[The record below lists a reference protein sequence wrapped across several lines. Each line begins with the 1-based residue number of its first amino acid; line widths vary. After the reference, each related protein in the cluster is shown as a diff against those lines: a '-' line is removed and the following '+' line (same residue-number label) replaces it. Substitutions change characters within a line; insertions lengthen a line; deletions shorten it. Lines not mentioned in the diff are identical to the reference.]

1 MKNRVAGTFR
11 SLRSFNFRLWTAG
24 ALVSN
29 VGTWMQR
36 VAQDWLVL
44 TQLTHH
50 DASALGIVVSLQFA
64 PQLLLLPW
72 TGSAADRLNQRK
84 LLILTQAAMG
94 VLALILG
101 VLTIAGVIQLW
112 HVYVLAF
119 LSGSAAALDAP
130 VRQTFVAEMVGDADL
145 SNAVALNSTSFN
157 AAQMIGPA
165 VAGLLIA
172 SVGIG
177 WAFLLN
183 GLSFAAVLISMSFFR
198 LTELHKSAR
207 AHPITSGFLEGLRYV
222 WKRPDLKAILI
233 MLFLIG
239 TFGLNFPIFIATMA
253 VNVFH
258 SDARAFGLLS
268 SIMAVGTV
276 SGALFA
282 ASRQKQSLASLMAGA
297 GVFGL
302 GCTLAA
308 LAPGYWWFAATL
320 IIIGAAALTFANGT
334 NSIMQLSTEPAMRGR
349 VMALRVAIAFG
360 GTPIGAPIVGWV
372 ANHFGP
378 RWSLVIGA
386 VAGFAA
392 ALVAVLVL
400 ARRKNTPRRVIS
412 PVKSASI
419 QPNPLSI
426 PARRVRLLAAG
437 HHRGLAAVF
446 AGAVD
451 LLPEAHK
458 VVDSGDGGDQHR
470 KVDGGNGDP
479 PDRYDEHANLPLIP
493 AMGQNG

>member
-1 MKNRVAGTFR
+1 MKNPVSGTFR

-29 VGTWMQR
+29 IGTWMQR

-50 DASALGIVVSLQFA
+50 DASALGIVMSLQFA

-84 LLILTQAAMG
+84 LLMFTQATMG
-94 VLALILG
+94 VLALMLG
-101 VLTIAGVIQLW
+101 VLTIAGVVRLW
-112 HVYVLAF
+112 HVYVFAF

-130 VRQTFVAEMVGDADL
+130 VRQTFVAEMVGDEDL
-145 SNAVALNSTSFN
+145 TNAVALNSTSFN

-172 SVGIG
+172 RVGIG

-183 GLSFAAVLISMSFFR
+183 GLSFGAVLISMSFFR
-198 LTELHKSAR
+198 LSELNASAR
-207 AHPITSGFLEGLRYV
+207 ALRTTSGFLEGLRYV
-222 WKRPDLKAILI
+222 WRKPELRAILI

-239 TFGLNFPIFIATMA
+239 TFGLNFPIFISTMA
-253 VNVFH
+253 VSVFH
-258 SDARAFGLLS
+258 SDARGFGLLS
-268 SIMAVGTV
+268 SIMAVGTL

-282 ASRQKQSLASLMAGA
+282 AGRRRPDLTSLLTGA

-308 LAPGYWWFAATL
+308 LAPGYWWFAAAL
-320 IIIGAAALTFANGT
+320 IVIGAAALTLTNGT

-349 VMALRVAIAFG
+349 VMALRVGIALG

-372 ANHFGP
+372 ANQFGP
-378 RWSLVIGA
+378 RWSLGIGA
-386 VAGFAA
+386 VAGFTA
-392 ALVAVLVL
+392 ALVAVYVL
-400 ARRKNTPRRVIS
+400 AHRKEP
-412 PVKSASI
+412 
-419 QPNPLSI
+419 
-426 PARRVRLLAAG
+426 LLA
-437 HHRGLAAVF
+437 
-446 AGAVD
+446 
-451 LLPEAHK
+451 
-458 VVDSGDGGDQHR
+458 Q
-470 KVDGGNGDP
+470 
-479 PDRYDEHANLPLIP
+479 
-493 AMGQNG
+493 

>member
-1 MKNRVAGTFR
+1 MKNRVTGTFR

-29 VGTWMQR
+29 IGTGMQR

-44 TQLTHH
+44 TQLT
-50 DASALGIVVSLQFA
+50 DRNASALGIVMGLQFA

-84 LLILTQAAMG
+84 LLMLTQATMG
-94 VLALILG
+94 ALALILG
-101 VLTIAGVIQLW
+101 VLTITGFVRLW

-119 LSGSAAALDAP
+119 LSGSVAALDAP
-130 VRQTFVAEMVGDADL
+130 VRQTFVAEMVGDEDL
-145 SNAVALNSTSFN
+145 PNAVALNATSFN

-172 SVGIG
+172 KIGIG

-198 LTELHKSAR
+198 LLELRTSAR
-207 AHPITSGFLEGLRYV
+207 AHRSASGFRQGLRYV
-222 WKRPDLKAILI
+222 RGRPDLTAILI

-239 TFGLNFPIFIATMA
+239 TFGFNFPIFISTMA

-258 SDARAFGLLS
+258 SDAGAFGLLS

-282 ASRQKQSLASLMAGA
+282 ASQKRPGLSSLLAGA

-302 GCTLAA
+302 GCTLGA
-308 LAPGYWWFAATL
+308 LAPGYWWFAAAL
-320 IIIGAAALTFANGT
+320 AVSGAAVLIFANGT
-334 NSIMQLSTEPAMRGR
+334 NSILQLSTEPSMRGR
-349 VMALRVAIAFG
+349 IMALRVGVGLG
-360 GTPIGAPIVGWV
+360 GMTIGAPITGWI

-378 RWSLVIGA
+378 RWSLALGA
-386 VAGFAA
+386 GAGFAA
-392 ALVAVLVL
+392 SVVAIYVLT
-400 ARRKNTPRRVIS
+400 RCK
-412 PVKSASI
+412 K
-419 QPNPLSI
+419 
-426 PARRVRLLAAG
+426 LL
-437 HHRGLAAVF
+437 
-446 AGAVD
+446 
-451 LLPEAHK
+451 
-458 VVDSGDGGDQHR
+458 
-470 KVDGGNGDP
+470 
-479 PDRYDEHANLPLIP
+479 HA
-493 AMGQNG
+493 Q

>member
-1 MKNRVAGTFR
+1 
-11 SLRSFNFRLWTAG
+11 
-24 ALVSN
+24 
-29 VGTWMQR
+29 
-36 VAQDWLVL
+36 
-44 TQLTHH
+44 
-50 DASALGIVVSLQFA
+50 
-64 PQLLLLPW
+64 
-72 TGSAADRLNQRK
+72 
-84 LLILTQAAMG
+84 MG

-119 LSGSAAALDAP
+119 LSGAAAALDAP

-145 SNAVALNSTSFN
+145 TNAVALNSASIN

-198 LTELHKSAR
+198 LSELHKSPR
-207 AHPITSGFLEGLRYV
+207 AHPTTSGFLEGLRYV
-222 WKRPDLKAILI
+222 WRRPDLRAILI

-239 TFGLNFPIFIATMA
+239 TFGMNFPIFISTMA

-268 SIMAVGTV
+268 SIMAVGTL

-282 ASRQKQSLASLMAGA
+282 AGRQKPGLPSLLAGA

-320 IIIGAAALTFANGT
+320 TIIGAAALTFGNGT

-349 VMALRVAIAFG
+349 VMALRVAIALG
-360 GTPIGAPIVGWV
+360 GTPIGAPIIGWV
-372 ANHFGP
+372 ANQFGP
-378 RWSLVIGA
+378 RWSLAVGA
-386 VAGFAA
+386 GAGFTA
-392 ALVAVLVL
+392 ALVAVYVL
-400 ARRKNTPRRVIS
+400 ARRKE
-412 PVKSASI
+412 
-419 QPNPLSI
+419 L
-426 PARRVRLLAAG
+426 
-437 HHRGLAAVF
+437 
-446 AGAVD
+446 
-451 LLPEAHK
+451 LLP
-458 VVDSGDGGDQHR
+458 R
-470 KVDGGNGDP
+470 
-479 PDRYDEHANLPLIP
+479 
-493 AMGQNG
+493 